1 MTIGEKMS
9 NESVNQDVKQESVS
23 DNVKNPTVNQDDKQ
37 NMIPQARFSEH
48 VAKSNAKMEEM
59 SNIINSYKAKEE
71 AARKK
76 QLEEQG
82 NYKQLI
88 DEQTAELTTLR
99 EFKTTVDTQM
109 AEKKDRLIKQ
119 LIAEQESEL
128 STLRTFKADM
138 DTKIAEKRERLIKQ
152 LPEEQR
158 AIYGELSVDALEQ
171 HINMSNNNMNK
182 VPTNTQQPKRVGNQ
196 EFGGYSSW
204 IEFAQKD
211 PAGAEKAI
219 QQHNAGRR

>member
-1 MTIGEKMS
+1 MS
-9 NESVNQDVKQESVS
+9 NESVKQDEKMTNAMES
-23 DNVKNPTVNQDDKQ
+23 DKNPTVNQDDKM
-37 NMIPQARFSEH
+37 NMIPQARFNEY
-48 VAKSNAKMEEM
+48 VAKNNSKMEELTTQLD
-59 SNIINSYKAKEE
+59 SYKAKEE

-76 QLEEQG
+76 RLEEEG
-82 NYKQLI
+82 N
-88 DEQTAELTTLR
+88 
-99 EFKTTVDTQM
+99 F
-109 AEKKDRLIKQ
+109 KQ

>member
-1 MTIGEKMS
+1 MS

-23 DNVKNPTVNQDDKQ
+23 DNDKNLTVNQDDKQ

-48 VAKSNAKMEEM
+48 VAKSNAKMEELT
-59 SNIINSYKAKEE
+59 SQLDSYKAKEE
-71 AARKK
+71 TARKK
-76 QLEEQG
+76 RLEEEG
-82 NYKQLI
+82 NFKQLI
-88 DEQTAELTTLR
+88 S
-99 EFKTTVDTQM
+99 
-109 AEKKDRLIKQ
+109 
-119 LIAEQESEL
+119 EQESEL

-211 PAGAEKAI
+211 PVGAEKAI